1 MLARERGDRDI
12 GATAAGPTAALEAG
26 SRPSEVT
33 PWPWRDRCSTAR
45 TRFSSCFRVLA
56 PIAAA
61 RGDEEMLQRCRS
73 LAVKLG
79 EATYVDQRVSAA
91 LILAR
96 DAIERGGY
104 SDALRLTDGV
114 LLERSMGG
122 AAEEA
127 YALRS
132 EAAITLADQ
141 DAIAKLVT
149 FVEALPRAR
158 ATPLLRAGHERL
170 AAVQAH
176 RSGDVQAAEAHALN
190 AIALLRSVGA
200 RPLLAHVLI
209 EHGHRQNDTAALA
222 EAHTI
227 YNELGASRWLASAA
241 AALDT
246 FSALAPGAGVGAV

>member
-1 MLARERGDRDI
+1 
-12 GATAAGPTAALEAG
+12 
-26 SRPSEVT
+26 
-33 PWPWRDRCSTAR
+33 
-45 TRFSSCFRVLA
+45 
-56 PIAAA
+56 
-61 RGDEEMLQRCRS
+61 
-73 LAVKLG
+73 
-79 EATYVDQRVSAA
+79 VDQRVSAA

-96 DAIERGGY
+96 DAIERGAY

-122 AAEEA
+122 ELAEEA

-132 EAAITLADQ
+132 EAAIALADQ
-141 DAIAKLVT
+141 DVIAKLVA

-176 RSGDVQAAEAHALN
+176 RNGDAQAAEAHALN

-209 EHGHRQNDTAALA
+209 EHGHRQNDTAALTQA
-222 EAHTI
+222 YTI

-246 FSALAPGAGVGAV
+246 VSALAPGAE